1 MRTVAELMAIVQL
14 VIGFT
19 RNSIQSSSYPPAYM
33 TFSKNQANYH
43 YIIPHPWVI
52 EATQRCMKKSSTVAL
67 PHLTAATLELSRVPL
82 ITEQLHDLWKKGLD
96 YFGNEIDYVLLYL
109 SINNENST
117 FFQSRQTSN
126 TNASAML

>member
-1 MRTVAELMAIVQL
+1 
-14 VIGFT
+14 
-19 RNSIQSSSYPPAYM
+19 
-33 TFSKNQANYH
+33 
-43 YIIPHPWVI
+43 
-52 EATQRCMKKSSTVAL
+52 MKKSSTVAL
-67 PHLTAATLELSRVPL
+67 SHLTAATLKLSRVPL